1 MKKLVVF
8 GLLGI
13 SFLFSPRLALATIQ
27 VALENPGNGTSA
39 NGATAI
45 SGWAF
50 SDTGATVTI
59 RLRVNGET
67 QLVIPCCGPRQ
78 DVQNVFPAAPLDT
91 GFGLLFNYGL
101 LPSGVHTIGVEVSAA
116 DEDTVIVES
125 GVTVVKPADAE
136 FLESLLLETATV
148 TIQDGTI
155 VITGAEATPLG
166 AGAVPTTLTLSYLTS
181 SQTFVI
187 SQVQDDLGPVQSP
200 YDASLLLR
208 DEAEA
213 IFTTY
218 DELDSIANDMLAA
231 ITSFVGSLTVENL
244 AAAQAAWRAARVPWE
259 QSEAFLFGPVADDDR
274 DPKLDSWPVNVVDIE
289 AVIAANVPIVI
300 DDLDDT
306 AKGFHT
312 IEYLL
317 FRDGPD
323 QGQDPALQNP
333 ALIVAAFQA
342 DARRGDYLHFGTR
355 RS

>member
-1 MKKLVVF
+1 M
-8 GLLGI
+8 I
-13 SFLFSPRLALATIQ
+13 A
-27 VALENPGNGTSA
+27 
-39 NGATAI
+39 
-45 SGWAF
+45 
-50 SDTGATVTI
+50 
-59 RLRVNGET
+59 
-67 QLVIPCCGPRQ
+67 
-78 DVQNVFPAAPLDT
+78 
-91 GFGLLFNYGL
+91 
-101 LPSGVHTIGVEVSAA
+101 
-116 DEDTVIVES
+116 ES

-136 FLESLLLETATV
+136 FLESLSLETATV

-155 VITGAEATPLG
+155 IITGAEATPLG
-166 AGAVPTTLTLSYLTS
+166 AGAVPTTLILSYLTS

-187 SQVQDDLGPVQSP
+187 SQVQDDLGPLQSP

-218 DELDSIANDMLAA
+218 DELDSVANDMLAA